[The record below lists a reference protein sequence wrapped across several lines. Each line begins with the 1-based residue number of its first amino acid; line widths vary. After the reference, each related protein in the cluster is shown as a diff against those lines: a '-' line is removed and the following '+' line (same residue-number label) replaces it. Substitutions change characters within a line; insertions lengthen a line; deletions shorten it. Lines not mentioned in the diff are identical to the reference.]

1 MSVTLCV
8 FVYINT
14 GSPVSQAKIPK
25 GDVHVYSREDI
36 QQLCK
41 ASGLKLESYEV
52 RKGFRLHCVV
62 RKEEDASL

>member
-1 MSVTLCV
+1 MVICT
-8 FVYINT
+8 
-14 GSPVSQAKIPK
+14 IPK

-52 RKGFRLHCVV
+52 RKGFRLHCVA
-62 RKEEDASL
+62 RKETDASL